1 MGAGNGGMMRDL
13 EQSDQHATNGGVE
26 IDTVQLGD
34 IKVKRSVYPIGWRFS
49 KDMGAD
55 RCLDTH
61 VGYVISGRMGV
72 ELDDGTRFEAGA
84 GSVFLI
90 PAGHDGWV
98 IGDQPCVMVQF
109 DEGESAARRF
119 NAPSVAKAA
128 A

>member
-1 MGAGNGGMMRDL
+1 MAGNGGTSRDF
-13 EQSDQHATNGGVE
+13 DQAAQHTTKGGVE
-26 IDTVQLGD
+26 IDVVQLGD
-34 IKVKRSVYPIGWRFS
+34 MKVKRAVYPTGWRFS

-55 RCLDTH
+55 RCHDTH

-72 ELDDGTRFEAGA
+72 ELDDGTGFEISA

-98 IGDQPCVMVQF
+98 IGDEPCTIIQF